1 MIRNILNSGT
11 ITIKYEIIEEHK
23 VDHCYK
29 RLELKADKL
38 PDDFYNAYLNLDLGC
53 SENCLGIS
61 HDINPQGDWV
71 LSSINLK

>member
-1 MIRNILNSGT
+1 MSKKILNSGVL
-11 ITIKYEIIEEHK
+11 TIKYEIIEEN
-23 VDHCYK
+23 DNK

-61 HDINPQGDWV
+61 HDINPQGDWI